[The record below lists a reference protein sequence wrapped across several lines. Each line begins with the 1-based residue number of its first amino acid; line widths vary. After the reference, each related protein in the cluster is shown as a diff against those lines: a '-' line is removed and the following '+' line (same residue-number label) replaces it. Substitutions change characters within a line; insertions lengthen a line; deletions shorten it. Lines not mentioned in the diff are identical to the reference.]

1 MRKVRKSRRWLAV
14 LLALSMSLGLTPA
27 VLAEEPAPEL
37 TGLNVKLKEEPP
49 ALVTTGE
56 EIALEVEVTPVPEGA
71 STEGVD
77 IHWVSDT
84 PDVISVAGKTGES
97 ITVKPGKAG
106 TATIEVYAE
115 YPTFGGPI
123 TSKKASCTI
132 EVEQAM
138 GAIKINTSSVKMEP
152 GGVQQITANRDPDNA
167 VAEWESSDP
176 SVVTVQRADS
186 LGKTAYLNAIGPGEA
201 EVTATIKGRKPDNK
215 RSATLKVEVSGMKWE
230 DGFDP
235 DIIIPEGGS
244 KSIPLDRLGRYGTAN
259 NSQAVIWQS
268 SDPNIAEVA
277 SGTVA
282 GRGPGRTTIVGFA
295 GGYEISFNVEVTSDA
310 GTTIELG
317 SMGTGDVLDFSS
329 LTSHFNKLA
338 GGKLYYITNV
348 SVPTNQGTLYY
359 NYTSDSQPGAGVAQS
374 GSYYRNPSQEQRGLE
389 DITFVPNRNF
399 NGGKVTIS
407 FTAVSDTFRNYSSRI
422 IITVNRDTTPVSS
435 LTTPYNTPL
444 RLSASQFNQVCNQET
459 GASLSYVTFSLPP
472 EREGTLYTNYV
483 GEGNYGSR
491 VALNTRYGMKDLDN
505 IAFVP
510 APGYTGTV
518 VIYYTGYST
527 SGGKYF
533 TGQLTITVE
542 RENSGG
548 VAIGGVPYN
557 TAQGGAVTFRDE
569 DFDDYC
575 SKLLGGQVLNYIRF
589 TALPSASEGTLYYD
603 YRGSTGTT
611 VNTDTVYYFG
621 TYTPRIDR
629 LTFVPAENY
638 RGIVRIP
645 FTGWS
650 GKGVQFSGN
659 VEINVRGGTGEGD
672 IHYTCA
678 PGRTKYFSNSDFS
691 ELCRQLTGLTLDYIQ
706 FEELPRSS
714 DGSLYYNNSRITSTG
729 TRYYNNSGNRINN
742 LSFRAS
748 NSFSGTLDIPFTG
761 RARNGDSFR
770 GVITI
775 SSSGGGSSG
784 STDRVIRYR
793 TDYGSAAVF
802 NRDDFDDLSQWE
814 TDRNVSSVRFS
825 LPGSNQGD
833 LYRGYRSSSNQG
845 TRITSSGTSI
855 AASELDRVAFIP
867 KSGYTGT
874 VYLDFT
880 ARSNNND
887 EFQGTVEIAVDRASA
902 DVTVRYSTRIS
913 PVNFRGD
920 DFKRNSGSLSSIQ
933 FGAMPASSQGY
944 IYYQYTSPTRY
955 GRQASSGTAYRT
967 SGSNLISD
975 LTFVPRAGYSGT
987 VTIPYTGS
995 NSSGSTFEGEL
1006 VITVTPSTS
1015 SAYFNDMGAYSD
1027 AQRAAVDYLREN
1039 GITNGIS
1046 NTQYGPEHSITRADF
1061 AVMVYKAFGLT
1072 STGGYVYFNDV
1083 PPNAYYAQAVNTL
1096 RAMGI
1101 VSGIGNGAY
1110 GSNYTL
1116 TRQDAI
1122 CMVQR
1127 AMRAVGWSANDGLS
1141 SYLYGY
1147 SDGYDVSNYAQG
1159 AMAHAVQMGY
1169 LPISNGRLAPKN
1181 PLTRV
1186 DMAQIIHRVLTY

>member
-1 MRKVRKSRRWLAV
+1 MRKTKIRRWLAV
-14 LLALSMSLGLTPA
+14 LLALTMTVGLLPA
-27 VLAEEPAPEL
+27 AFAEDTAEPPK
-37 TGLNVKLKEEPP
+37 GLSVKLKEEPP

-56 EIALEVEVTPVPEGA
+56 TVTLEVDVATDPEGA
-71 STEGVD
+71 STDGVD
-77 IHWVSDT
+77 YFWHSDAPEVIDVSN
-84 PDVISVAGKTGES
+84 KTGPVIE
-97 ITVKPGKAG
+97 VKPEKAG
-106 TATIEVYAE
+106 TATISVYAE
-115 YPTFGGPI
+115 LGTGTGPVKSN
-123 TSKKASCTI
+123 TATCTI

-138 GAIKINTSSVKMEP
+138 GAIRINTSSVKMEQ
-152 GGVQQITANRDPDNA
+152 GGVQQVTATCDPDNA
-167 VAEWESSDP
+167 EAAWESSDS

-186 LGKTAYLNAIGPGEA
+186 LGRTAYLNAIGPGEA
-201 EVTATIKGRKPDNK
+201 EVTVTISGRKANNK
-215 RSATLKVEVSGMKWE
+215 RTATLKVEVSGMKWLN
-230 DGFDP
+230 GFDP
-235 DIIIPEGGS
+235 DMSIPEGGS

-268 SDPNIAEVA
+268 SDPNVAEIV
-277 SGTVA
+277 SGTVV
-282 GRGPGRTTIVGFA
+282 GRGPGRTAIVGFA
-295 GGYEISFNVEVTSDA
+295 GGYEISFNVEVSSDTGA
-310 GTTIELG
+310 TIELG
-317 SMGTGDVLDFSS
+317 TMGTGDTLNFGSLSS
-329 LTSHFNKLA
+329 QFNQLA
-338 GGKLYYITNV
+338 GGKLYYITNI
-348 SVPTNQGTLYY
+348 SVPTNQGTLFY
-359 NYTSDSQPGAGVAQS
+359 NYISDSQPGAGVAQS
-374 GSYYRNPSQEQRGLE
+374 GSYYRNPTQEQRGLD

-422 IITVNRDTTPVSS
+422 IITVNRETTPVSA
-435 LTTPYNTPL
+435 LTTAYNTPL
-444 RLSASQFNQVCNQET
+444 RLSAAQFNQVCNQET

-510 APGYTGTV
+510 APGYTGRV
-518 VIYYTGYST
+518 VIYYTGYSS

-542 RENSGG
+542 REDSGG

-575 SKLLGGQVLNYIRF
+575 NKLLSGQMLNYIRF
-589 TALPSASEGTLYYD
+589 DALPSASQGTLYYD
-603 YRGSTGTT
+603 YRGSTGSA
-611 VNTDTVYYFG
+611 VNTDTAYYFG

-629 LTFVPAENY
+629 LTFVPAEDC

-645 FTGWS
+645 FTGWTN
-650 GKGVQFSGN
+650 KGVQFSGN

-678 PGRTKYFSNSDFS
+678 PGRTKYFSNSDFT
-691 ELCRQLTGLTLDYIQ
+691 ELCHELTGLTLDYIQ
-706 FEELPRSS
+706 FESLPSSS
-714 DGSLYYNNSRITSTG
+714 DGYLYYNNSRLTGTG
-729 TRYYNNSGNRINN
+729 TRYYNNSGNRISN

-748 NSFSGTLDIPFTG
+748 SSFSGTVDIPFTG

-770 GVITI
+770 GMITI

-784 STDRVIRYR
+784 SSNRVIRYR
-793 TDYGSAAVF
+793 TDYSAAAVF
-802 NRDDFDDLSQWE
+802 DRDDFDDLSQWE
-814 TDRNVSSVRFS
+814 TDRDVSSVRFD
-825 LPGSNQGD
+825 LPGSSQGE
-833 LYRGYRSSSNQG
+833 LYRGYRSSTNRG

-855 AASELDRVAFIP
+855 TASELDRVAFVP
-867 KSGYTGT
+867 NSGYTGT

-880 ARSNNND
+880 ARSTNND

-920 DFKRNSGSLSSIQ
+920 DFKRSSGSLSSIQ
-933 FGAMPASSQGY
+933 FSSMPASSQGY
-944 IYYQYTSPTRY
+944 IYYQYASPTRY
-955 GRQASSGTAYRT
+955 GRQASTGTAYRT

-975 LTFVPRAGYSGT
+975 LTYVPRAGYSGT
-987 VTIPYTGS
+987 MTIPYTGTNS
-995 NSSGSTFEGEL
+995 NGSTFEGEL

-1061 AVMVYKAFGLT
+1061 AVMIYKAFGL
-1072 STGGYVYFNDV
+1072 SATGGYVYFNDV

-1096 RAMGI
+1096 HAMGI

-1110 GSNYTL
+1110 GSNQTL

-1127 AMRAVGWSANDGLS
+1127 AMRAMGWSANDGYS
-1141 SYLYGY
+1141 SYLNGY
-1147 SDGYDVSNYAQG
+1147 SDGYSVSGYAQG
-1159 AMAHAVQMGY
+1159 AMANAVQMGY
-1169 LPISNGRLAPKN
+1169 LPIYNGRLAPKA